1 MKTQEKK
8 RLLSKLFV
16 LYIKLGYSIE
26 TYMGW
31 PLTKFDFEKVELRII
46 GLEKELEE
54 DIMYD
59 KESGYIKL

>member
-16 LYIKLGYSIE
+16 LYIKLGYGIE

-31 PLTKFDFEKVELRII
+31 PLSKFDWEKVELRII
-46 GLEKELEE
+46 GLEKELKE